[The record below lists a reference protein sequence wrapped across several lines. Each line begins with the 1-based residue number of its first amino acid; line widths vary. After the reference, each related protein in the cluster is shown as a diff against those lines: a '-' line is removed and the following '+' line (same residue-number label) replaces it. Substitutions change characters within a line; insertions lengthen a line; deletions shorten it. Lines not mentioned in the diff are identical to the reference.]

1 MYVDDPDDWDI
12 GDKYFQWSDLGNANF
27 ILNEDTGN
35 ITMKA
40 ETMEGNY
47 TLKFIVK
54 EDPKTGEF
62 PKHEVEA
69 IVNVTVKGIP
79 EEAVR
84 KSGSIRLQA
93 ASIENLIERSE
104 KVRHFKHIPITP
116 VIVFLLKLSDRKKY
130 IHKLYGFIKF

>member
-1 MYVDDPDDWDI
+1 MIGRVYVDDPDDWDI
-12 GDKYFQWSDLGNANF
+12 SDKYFQWSDLGNANF

-40 ETMEGNY
+40 ETSEGNY
-47 TLKFIVK
+47 TLKFIVS

-69 IVNVTVKGIP
+69 VVNVTVKSIP

-84 KSGSIRLQA
+84 KSGSIRLEGTT
-93 ASIENLIERSE
+93 IEKLIERSE
-104 KVRHFKHIPITP
+104 KVLDNFQY
-116 VIVFLLKLSDRKKY
+116 LSN
-130 IHKLYGFIKF
+130 LQE